1 MSVIPNQTN
10 INFTTAFFEPL
21 GSGGGGS
28 VMSSFQTL
36 SASSFTVS
44 TINGVVPG
52 VSPTVSSFQMLS
64 ASSFTVSTINGV
76 LPGATTASQTFQDQ
90 QTDGTP
96 GGTSPGFIGAYGV
109 RVLNTGIPALSGSN
123 STTITGMSLSSN
135 QITCPA
141 GTYTVAGSCPG
152 IACGRHRCRLYNVTD
167 SNVIVQGQNN
177 FEYNGGYEGGATNL
191 NGTFVLTGTKT
202 IQLEHQVENSA
213 TLITAPD
220 NVTLGLACGFGDTEV
235 YSQIT
240 LTKIG

>member
-1 MSVIPNQTN
+1 MSQLIKQSHASVAQPLW
-10 INFTTAFFEPL
+10 TAYS
-21 GSGGGGS
+21 SGGGGS
-28 VMSSFQTL
+28 TGPTGP
-36 SASSFTVS
+36 AGPTGATGS
-44 TINGVVPG
+44 TG
-52 VSPTVSSFQMLS
+52 PTG
-64 ASSFTVSTINGV
+64 A
-76 LPGATTASQTFQDQ
+76 GATTASQTFQDQ

-123 STTITGMSLSSN
+123 STAITGMSLSSN

-167 SNVIVQGQNN
+167 SNVMVQGQNN

-213 TLITAPD
+213 TVITAPD
-220 NVTLGLACGFGDTEV
+220 DVTLGLACGFGDTEV

-240 LTKIG
+240 FTKIG

>member
-1 MSVIPNQTN
+1 MSALFNQTN
-10 INFTTAFFEPL
+10 INASTAFFETI
-21 GSGGGGS
+21 GSGT
-28 VMSSFQTL
+28 MPISSFTTL

-44 TINGVVPG
+44 SINGAVPG
-52 VSPTVSSFQMLS
+52 GGSAVSTFTNLNTSTLTVSS
-64 ASSFTVSTINGV
+64 INGAV
-76 LPGATTASQTFQDQ
+76 PGATTASQTFQDQ

-96 GGTSPGFIGAYGV
+96 GGISSGFIGAYGV

-167 SNVIVQGQNN
+167 SNVMVQGQNN

-213 TLITAPD
+213 TVISAPD